1 MTPTRRRRMIM
12 VVMLIVGIGI
22 AVGLA
27 VTAFQSNLLYFIDPS
42 EVVQGKAPENR
53 NFRLGGMVKEGSVQR
68 EQDGLTVR
76 FDVTDYAESVT
87 IQYTGILP
95 DLFREGQGI
104 IANGK
109 LNTQGVFVASEVLA
123 KHDEEYMPPEVA
135 ASMKKPV
142 MNNPGLETKK

>member
-1 MTPTRRRRMIM
+1 MTPRRRRMTMVIM
-12 VVMLIVGIGI
+12 LVVGIGI
-22 AVGLA
+22 AAALA

-42 EVVQGKAPENR
+42 EVVQGKAPVNR
-53 NFRLGGMVKEGSVQR
+53 SFRLGGMVKEGSVQR
-68 EQDGLTVR
+68 QQDGLTVR

-104 IANGK
+104 IANGR
-109 LNTQGVFVASEVLA
+109 LNEQGIFVASEVLA

-135 ASMKKPV
+135 ASLKKPV
-142 MNNPGLETKK
+142 MNNPAQGAKP